1 MDAYTASM
9 SAYPASPVDGTEVS
23 MPYAEG
29 LSMPY
34 AEVSMPYSMGAHPGW
49 PDEEQPIMTAME
61 NAAEDA
67 KVMAF
72 RHSSSASRR
81 NSVSATPVNQDRLKF
96 WQGPPYYPKAAEES
110 ARIKDTIM
118 RQPALQVLFGHLS
131 STAVDSVVGAF
142 FHRPVEVGEILIEQG
157 ADGDFFYIVDTGLYE
172 IFVQRRADMLPE
184 RVMVAEPGMSF
195 GELALMYSVPR
206 AATVRCAMAGGLW
219 CLDRESFQMMLVTA
233 ENSKKGEYD
242 SFLAEVDLLRE
253 LTSYERSVLSDMLE
267 SELFDDGEEIVRQG
281 EEGNTFYFL
290 YEGQCKAYML
300 GPHGEVEVMHYMRP
314 GQYFGEV
321 ALLQKDCPRQCTVR
335 ACYGGCVVL
344 KLRRE
349 DVDLSVGSI
358 QDRLCANAAS
368 YPQYEAFIT
377 R

>member
-9 SAYPASPVDGTEVS
+9 SAYPPSPVDGTEVA

-29 LSMPY
+29 LPT
-34 AEVSMPYSMGAHPGW
+34 YSMGAHPGR

-67 KVMAF
+67 KVLAF
-72 RHSSSASRR
+72 QNSASAVRR
-81 NSVSATPVNQDRLKF
+81 NSVSATPVNQERLRF
-96 WQGPPYYPKAAEES
+96 WQGPPYYPKAADES

-131 STAVDSVVGAF
+131 SAAVDSVVGAF
-142 FHRPVEVGEILIEQG
+142 FHRQVEVGEILIEQG
-157 ADGDFFYIVDTGLYE
+157 ADGDFFYIVDTGIYE
-172 IFVQRRADMLPE
+172 IFVQRHADMPPE
-184 RVMVAEPGMSF
+184 RVMVVAEPGMSF

-206 AATVRCAMAGGLW
+206 AATVRCAGAGGLW
-219 CLDRESFQMMLVTA
+219 CLDRESFQMMLITA

-242 SFLAEVDLLRE
+242 GFLAEVDLLRG
-253 LTSYERSVLSDMLE
+253 LTLYERSVLSDLLE
-267 SELFDDGEEIVRQG
+267 SELFDDGEEIVHQG

-300 GPHGEVEVMHYMRP
+300 GPHGEVEVMHYTRP

-321 ALLQKDCPRQCTVR
+321 ALLERAPRQCTVR

-358 QDRLCANAAS
+358 QERLYANAAA
-368 YPQYEAFIT
+368 YPQYEAFIN